1 MPREL
6 TKKKRGIFEK
16 EPGSGVWWIR
26 SSIEGLER
34 REKVAGVVTH
44 LALWCAESGRTP
56 IILSNSILLRTPG
69 CGTASNI
76 A

>member
-26 SSIEGLER
+26 SSSKAWSDVR
-34 REKVAGVVTH
+34 KWAGVVTH